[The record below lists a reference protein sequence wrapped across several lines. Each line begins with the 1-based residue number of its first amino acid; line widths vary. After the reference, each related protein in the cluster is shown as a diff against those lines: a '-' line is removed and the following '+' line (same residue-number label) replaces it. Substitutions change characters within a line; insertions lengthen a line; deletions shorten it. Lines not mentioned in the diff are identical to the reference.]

1 MAISPDRYSDGDT
14 LLAHVQGAER
24 QKGRGKLK
32 IFLGYIAGVGKTH
45 EMIRAAHLRKNE
57 GVDVVVGYVETHN
70 RPEIE
75 VLLEGL
81 TIIPRRMMDY
91 KGVKLSEFDIDT
103 VLALHPAL
111 VLVDELAHTNVQG
124 SRHQKRYQDVE
135 ELLDAGINVY
145 TTLNIQHVESLNDVI
160 AQITS
165 VVVRETIPDAV
176 IDGAIEIDVVDLAP
190 PKLLQRLRDGKVYV
204 ANMAAR
210 AIDRFFNESNL
221 VTLRELAFRC
231 AEERVDSQMLA
242 YVQTHAIPQS
252 ATTDKHILVCVA
264 PDALSERLVRTAWWK
279 ADRTNASLSVLYVE
293 TPSHHL
299 LTKKE
304 KDQLSRTMKFA
315 EKLGATT
322 ATVFGLNVAKTAIEY
337 ARQHN
342 VTRIIIGKTLR
353 PRWQEFI
360 FGSIDDQ
367 IVHNSG
373 TVEVDVI
380 SSEGYTP
387 KKLVDLDYLL
397 PTTPFRDYLICLAF
411 IILITGIGW
420 PVKTFI
426 PVTIFA
432 MIYLLAIF
440 YVAWRRGLL
449 PAIITT
455 VVSALAF
462 DFFLTPPYLSF
473 LISNTA
479 DIITFLGMIIV
490 GTLISVLVARLRGHS
505 ESALI
510 REKETGTIF
519 ALSQDLAIAM
529 DTNSILTA
537 VAKHINDMFKWQ
549 STFLLPEGERVVE
562 HTVSPGL
569 VLDADERAIAQWVY
583 KHREVAGYDTDTLH
597 GSRIRFVPLQSH
609 QRVLGVMAVKPTEPK
624 GVITPEQ
631 SRILSAFANQAALAL
646 ERVNLATARGRGV

>member
-1 MAISPDRYSDGDT
+1 MAISPDRYPDGDT
-14 LLAHVQGAER
+14 LLAHVQGEER
-24 QKGRGKLK
+24 KKDRGKLK
-32 IFLGYIAGVGKTH
+32 IYLGYIAGIGKTY
-45 EMIRAAHLRKNE
+45 EMLRAAHLRKNE
-57 GVDVVVGYVETHN
+57 GIDVVAGYIETHN

-75 VLLEGL
+75 ALLEGL

-91 KGVKLSEFDIDT
+91 KGVKLSEFDIDA

-111 VLVDELAHTNVQG
+111 VLVDELAHTNVPG
-124 SRHQKRYQDVE
+124 SRHQKRYQDIE
-135 ELLDAGINVY
+135 ELLDAGIDVY
-145 TTLNIQHVESLNDVI
+145 TSLNIQHVESLNDVI
-160 AQITS
+160 ARITG
-165 VVVRETIPDAV
+165 VVVRETIPDSV
-176 IDGAIEIDVVDLAP
+176 IDGATEIEIVDLAP
-190 PKLLQRLRDGKVYV
+190 SEILQRLRDGKVYV
-204 ANMAAR
+204 AGMAAR
-210 AIDRFFNESNL
+210 TIDRFFNESNM
-221 VTLRELAFRC
+221 VALRELAFRC
-231 AEERVDSQMLA
+231 AEERVNNLMLA
-242 YVQTHAIPQS
+242 YRQTHAIPGPGT
-252 ATTDKHILVCVA
+252 ANEHILVCIA

-293 TPSHHL
+293 RPSHHL
-299 LTKKE
+299 ITKQE
-304 KDQLSRTMKFA
+304 KDQLARTLQFA
-315 EKLGATT
+315 EKLGAMT
-322 ATVFGLNVAKTAIEY
+322 ATVFGLNVANTAIEF

-353 PRWQEFI
+353 PRWQELI

-367 IVHNSG
+367 LVHNSG
-373 TVEVDVI
+373 TIEVDVI
-380 SSEGYTP
+380 SSEGYAP

-397 PTTPFRDYLICLAF
+397 PPTPFRDYLICLAF